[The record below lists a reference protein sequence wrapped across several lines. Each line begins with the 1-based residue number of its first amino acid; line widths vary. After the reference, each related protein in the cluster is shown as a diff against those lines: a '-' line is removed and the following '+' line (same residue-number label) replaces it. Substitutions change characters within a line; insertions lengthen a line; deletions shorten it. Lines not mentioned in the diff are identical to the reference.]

1 MRRARAAVCLA
12 AALMLAASTPP
23 NLQGPLSDFWA
34 RVKLDWSRRIPG
46 LNHGPLQTAAWVAL
60 IWDGPDTLQMDR
72 LASLLQEREAKR
84 WVRSQITCQKYSSIA
99 RRDLTRMQALQQHV
113 ILVGTPAD
121 NPLVARA
128 LERTPLKVGRG
139 FVSVG
144 GRRITGDG
152 LLLFAVSPN
161 PVEPGHYAL
170 VITGS
175 SPSAILGAADVP
187 YGESDFVVFRG
198 RKTLDRGF
206 FQWNAGAPDRE
217 TIRARQS
224 FSDYFQW
231 SRRESARFRIHF
243 DPARTPPASVAEL
256 SHHLDDD
263 AAKAAAFYGVKTQG
277 LDRMDLY
284 LYASVDEKVAQ
295 TSDARAAH
303 YDQADDSL
311 HVVWA
316 GRPESMDA
324 WDVSLAARALL
335 RRAPGTWG
343 GTALR
348 ELPGFAAGLGLASRD
363 EFQTVPL
370 AAWRV
375 RSKRDTGFLPM
386 DTLFVRKPGDPE
398 AGDTAPLE
406 IAGFLRGLILRDGIE
421 RMASFSRGAD
431 RSNFR
436 DRFREVFGV
445 SIAREESRWL
455 EQPGVLLTRMPLE
468 TGIGPGTDLLGP
480 ALEAFQRRDDA
491 RALELLSSLDDRV
504 AIATLRARLHFRGG
518 RFAEAVKIAETT
530 LLQEGGRLEDY
541 AWARLTL
548 GRARA
553 RLGLLAAARA
563 DLTASEIEQGPEQ
576 VRVIAALW
584 LESLGQPL
592 DQRAVQ
598 RMLMQEADTDLLN
611 FDWDDAE
618 RKLKAVLAADPE
630 SREAHAALGQ
640 VYLSKYQYW
649 YDWMLL
655 DHELFPGESQADPEV
670 YRFLADKGRRELSL
684 AESAMFGQKER
695 WMSETGPVEPGA
707 DQPMSHLLMGK
718 ASMLRGEYESARR
731 QFQTALDLE
740 PSSQTLRAFCHLYLA
755 RAATAAGDLEE
766 ARREYGLALGLA
778 VGGEV
783 TELAKEELSDLPTR

>member
-1 MRRARAAVCLA
+1 
-12 AALMLAASTPP
+12 
-23 NLQGPLSDFWA
+23 
-34 RVKLDWSRRIPG
+34 
-46 LNHGPLQTAAWVAL
+46 
-60 IWDGPDTLQMDR
+60 
-72 LASLLQEREAKR
+72 
-84 WVRSQITCQKYSSIA
+84 
-99 RRDLTRMQALQQHV
+99 
-113 ILVGTPAD
+113 
-121 NPLVARA
+121 
-128 LERTPLKVGRG
+128 
-139 FVSVG
+139 
-144 GRRITGDG
+144 
-152 LLLFAVSPN
+152 
-161 PVEPGHYAL
+161 
-170 VITGS
+170 
-175 SPSAILGAADVP
+175 
-187 YGESDFVVFRG
+187 
-198 RKTLDRGF
+198 
-206 FQWNAGAPDRE
+206 
-217 TIRARQS
+217 
-224 FSDYFQW
+224 
-231 SRRESARFRIHF
+231 
-243 DPARTPPASVAEL
+243 
-256 SHHLDDD
+256 
-263 AAKAAAFYGVKTQG
+263 
-277 LDRMDLY
+277 
-284 LYASVDEKVAQ
+284 
-295 TSDARAAH
+295 
-303 YDQADDSL
+303 
-311 HVVWA
+311 
-316 GRPESMDA
+316 
-324 WDVSLAARALL
+324 
-335 RRAPGTWG
+335 
-343 GTALR
+343 
-348 ELPGFAAGLGLASRD
+348 
-363 EFQTVPL
+363 
-370 AAWRV
+370 
-375 RSKRDTGFLPM
+375 
-386 DTLFVRKPGDPE
+386 
-398 AGDTAPLE
+398 
-406 IAGFLRGLILRDGIE
+406 
-421 RMASFSRGAD
+421 
-431 RSNFR
+431 
-436 DRFREVFGV
+436 
-445 SIAREESRWL
+445 
-455 EQPGVLLTRMPLE
+455 
-468 TGIGPGTDLLGP
+468 
-480 ALEAFQRRDDA
+480 
-491 RALELLSSLDDRV
+491 
-504 AIATLRARLHFRGG
+504 
-518 RFAEAVKIAETT
+518 VKIAETT